1 MTVLES
7 ITINDL
13 MTIIYFAIVCCILVL
28 AAISCEKKERVA
40 YLVMLFI
47 TSVTFAFVMADIIF

>member
-7 ITINDL
+7 MTIKDL

-28 AAISCEKKERVA
+28 AAIACEKKERVA

-47 TSVTFAFVMADIIF
+47 TSVTFALVVADIIF